1 MALFPGFGGGAGK
14 LGKSALG
21 TRLNTTYLEIM
32 IPSCPLTAWQICFA
46 RFFCRQVNGF
56 SEALVDLASSSINL
70 VLACMFCFSH
80 YRARDGTS
88 ENREL
93 FLSYRRLIH
102 VHPRANVCKIKEKT
116 KGKFP
121 GQHHVVWIGK
131 TKHTSQKGLL
141 LYTVKSYSHAR
152 VARERRRDSDGGGKE
167 LFIFIFTTKRREWVC
182 SSTYGAWEFNAVQI
196 TYTVQHHN

>member
-1 MALFPGFGGGAGK
+1 MNLVSMALFPGFEGGAGK

-32 IPSCPLTAWQICFA
+32 IPSCLLTAWQICFA

-56 SEALVDLASSSINL
+56 SEALVDLASSSIDL

-93 FLSYRRLIH
+93 FLSY
-102 VHPRANVCKIKEKT
+102 
-116 KGKFP
+116 
-121 GQHHVVWIGK
+121 VV
-131 TKHTSQKGLL
+131 
-141 LYTVKSYSHAR
+141 
-152 VARERRRDSDGGGKE
+152 
-167 LFIFIFTTKRREWVC
+167 LFTCIP
-182 SSTYGAWEFNAVQI
+182 VQM
-196 TYTVQHHN
+196 YAK

>member
-56 SEALVDLASSSINL
+56 SEALVGLASSSIDL

-93 FLSYRRLIH
+93 FLSYFVLFTCIPCKCMQNKRKDKRQIPWTASRGLNWENKTYKPKRSIALYREKLLT
-102 VHPRANVCKIKEKT
+102 RASGT
-116 KGKFP
+116 
-121 GQHHVVWIGK
+121 
-131 TKHTSQKGLL
+131 
-141 LYTVKSYSHAR
+141 
-152 VARERRRDSDGGGKE
+152 REETR
-167 LFIFIFTTKRREWVC
+167 
-182 SSTYGAWEFNAVQI
+182 
-196 TYTVQHHN
+196 